1 MATRK
6 KKKVVGDPTTNKS
19 GQVDER
25 SSRLAD
31 GRTARGRKAGDG
43 EGVDIGIS
51 PGAFVGLEKHLK
63 SLSPAARLKLHGH
76 ITKHVGEAMKPL
88 SKLVKAKGTQYEQDL
103 LADVGPN
110 MMRTII
116 EFLESN
122 TA

>member
-6 KKKVVGDPTTNKS
+6 KKKSAGDPTANKS
-19 GQVDER
+19 GAIDER
-25 SSRLAD
+25 ASRLD
-31 GRTARGRKAGDG
+31 EGRRGRGRKAGDG
-43 EGVDIGIS
+43 KGVDIGIS
-51 PGAFVGLEKHLK
+51 PGAFVGLERHLK
-63 SLSPAARLKLHGH
+63 SLSPAAKSKLHGH

-88 SKLVKAKGTQYEQDL
+88 SKLVKAKGTKHEQDL